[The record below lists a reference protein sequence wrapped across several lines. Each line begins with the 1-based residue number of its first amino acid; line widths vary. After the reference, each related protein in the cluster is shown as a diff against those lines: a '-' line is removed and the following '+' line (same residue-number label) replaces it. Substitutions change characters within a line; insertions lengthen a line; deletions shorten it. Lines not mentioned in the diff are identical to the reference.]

1 MMKRALKILLVIPA
15 VLALLIITM
24 CAVIVIRMN
33 SQVKSFD
40 RSEVDVSQV
49 KDGIYEG
56 RSETDMVKV
65 DVRVTVSNGDISDI
79 EIVKHECGKGKIA
92 NVIVE
97 EMIEKDDVEVDA
109 VSGATFSSEV
119 IKDAVRNALRKGK

>member
-1 MMKRALKILLVIPA
+1 MKRFLKILLMIPA
-15 VLALLIITM
+15 GFVLFIITI
-24 CAVIVIRMN
+24 CAVIFIRMN

-65 DVRVTVSNGDISDI
+65 DVKVTVSDGDISDI
-79 EIVKHECGKGKIA
+79 EIVRHECGKGKIA
-92 NVIVE
+92 NVIVDD
-97 EMIEKDDVEVDA
+97 MVEKDDVEVDA

-119 IKDAVRNALRKGK
+119 IKDAVRSALRKGR

>member
-1 MMKRALKILLVIPA
+1 MKRALKIMLVIPA

-65 DVRVTVSNGDISDI
+65 DVRVTVSNGYISDI
-79 EIVKHECGKGKIA
+79 EIVRHECGKGKIA

-97 EMIEKDDVEVDA
+97 DMIEKDDVEVDA

>member
-1 MMKRALKILLVIPA
+1 MKRALKILLVIPA

-79 EIVKHECGKGKIA
+79 EIVRHECGKGKIA
-92 NVIVE
+92 NVIVKD
-97 EMIEKDDVEVDA
+97 MIEKDDVEVDA

>member
-1 MMKRALKILLVIPA
+1 MKRALKIMLVIPA
-15 VLALLIITM
+15 VLALLIITI

-79 EIVKHECGKGKIA
+79 EIVRHECGKGKIA

-97 EMIEKDDVEVDA
+97 DMIEKDDVEVDA

>member
-1 MMKRALKILLVIPA
+1 MKRALKILLVIPA

>member
-1 MMKRALKILLVIPA
+1 MKRALKILLVIPA

-79 EIVKHECGKGKIA
+79 EIVRHECGKGKIA

-97 EMIEKDDVEVDA
+97 DMIEKDDVEVDA

>member
-1 MMKRALKILLVIPA
+1 MKILLVIPA

-79 EIVKHECGKGKIA
+79 EIVRHECGKGKIA

-97 EMIEKDDVEVDA
+97 DMIEKDDVEVDA

>member
-1 MMKRALKILLVIPA
+1 MKRALKILLIIPA
-15 VLALLIITM
+15 VLAFLIITM

-79 EIVKHECGKGKIA
+79 EIVRHECGKGKIA

-97 EMIEKDDVEVDA
+97 DMIEKDDVEVDA

>member
-1 MMKRALKILLVIPA
+1 MKRALKIMLVIPA

-79 EIVKHECGKGKIA
+79 EIVRHECGKGKIA

-97 EMIEKDDVEVDA
+97 DMIEKDDVEVDA

>member
-1 MMKRALKILLVIPA
+1 MKRALKIMLVIPA

-40 RSEVDVSQV
+40 RSEIDVSQV

-79 EIVKHECGKGKIA
+79 EIVRHECGKGKIA

-97 EMIEKDDVEVDA
+97 DMIEKDDVEVDA

>member
-1 MMKRALKILLVIPA
+1 MKRALKIMLVIPA

-97 EMIEKDDVEVDA
+97 DMIEKDDVEVDA

>member
-1 MMKRALKILLVIPA
+1 MKRSLKILFMIPA
-15 VLALLIITM
+15 VFALFIFTI
-24 CAVIVIRMN
+24 CAVIFIRMN

-65 DVRVTVSNGDISDI
+65 DVKVTVSDGDISDI
-79 EIVKHECGKGKIA
+79 EIVRHECGKGKIA
-92 NVIVE
+92 NVIVDD
-97 EMIEKDDVEVDA
+97 MVEKDDVEVDA

-119 IKDAVRNALRKGK
+119 IKDAVRSALRKGR

>member
-1 MMKRALKILLVIPA
+1 MKRSLKILLMIPA
-15 VLALLIITM
+15 VFALFIFTI
-24 CAVIVIRMN
+24 CAVIFIRMN

-65 DVRVTVSNGDISDI
+65 DVKVTVSDGDISDI
-79 EIVKHECGKGKIA
+79 EIVRHECGKGKIA
-92 NVIVE
+92 NVIVDD
-97 EMIEKDDVEVDA
+97 MVEKDDVEVDA

-119 IKDAVRNALRKGK
+119 IKDAVRSALRKGR

>member
-1 MMKRALKILLVIPA
+1 MKRALKILLVISA

-40 RSEVDVSQV
+40 RSEIDVSQV

-79 EIVKHECGKGKIA
+79 EIVRHECGKGKIA

>member
-1 MMKRALKILLVIPA
+1 MKRALKIMLVIPA

-40 RSEVDVSQV
+40 RSDIDVSQV

-79 EIVKHECGKGKIA
+79 EIVRHECGKGKIA

-97 EMIEKDDVEVDA
+97 DMIEKDDVEVDA

-119 IKDAVRNALRKGK
+119 IKDAVRNALRSGI

>member
-1 MMKRALKILLVIPA
+1 MKRALKILLVIPA

-79 EIVKHECGKGKIA
+79 EIVRHECGKGKIA

-97 EMIEKDDVEVDA
+97 DMIEKDDVEVDA

-119 IKDAVRNALRKGK
+119 IKDAVRHALRKGK

>member
-1 MMKRALKILLVIPA
+1 MKRALKIMLVIPA
-15 VLALLIITM
+15 VLALLIITI

-40 RSEVDVSQV
+40 RSEIDVSQV

-97 EMIEKDDVEVDA
+97 DMIEKDDVEVDA

>member
-1 MMKRALKILLVIPA
+1 MKRALKILLVIPA
-15 VLALLIITM
+15 VLALFIITM

-79 EIVKHECGKGKIA
+79 EIVRHECGKGKIA

-97 EMIEKDDVEVDA
+97 DMIEKDDVEVDA

>member
-1 MMKRALKILLVIPA
+1 MKRALKILLVIPA

-24 CAVIVIRMN
+24 CAVIVLRMN

>member
-1 MMKRALKILLVIPA
+1 MKRALKILLVIPA

-79 EIVKHECGKGKIA
+79 EIVKHECGKEKIA
-92 NVIVE
+92 NVIVKD
-97 EMIEKDDVEVDA
+97 MIEKDDVEVDA

>member
-1 MMKRALKILLVIPA
+1 MKQALKILLVIPA

-40 RSEVDVSQV
+40 RSEIDVSQV

-97 EMIEKDDVEVDA
+97 DMIEKDDVEVDA

>member
-1 MMKRALKILLVIPA
+1 MKRALKILLVIPA
-15 VLALLIITM
+15 VFALFIITI

-40 RSEVDVSQV
+40 RSEIDVSQV

-79 EIVKHECGKGKIA
+79 EIVRHECGKGKIA

-97 EMIEKDDVEVDA
+97 DMIEKDDVEVDA

>member
-1 MMKRALKILLVIPA
+1 MKRALKILLVIPA

-65 DVRVTVSNGDISDI
+65 DVRVTVLNGDISDI
-79 EIVKHECGKGKIA
+79 EIVRHECGKGKIA

-97 EMIEKDDVEVDA
+97 DMIEKDDVEVDA

>member
-1 MMKRALKILLVIPA
+1 MKRSLKILFMIPDGF
-15 VLALLIITM
+15 ALFIITI
-24 CAVIVIRMN
+24 CAVIFIRMN

-65 DVRVTVSNGDISDI
+65 DVKVTVSDGDISDI
-79 EIVKHECGKGKIA
+79 EIVRHECGKGKIA
-92 NVIVE
+92 NVIVDD
-97 EMIEKDDVEVDA
+97 MVEKDDVEVDA

-119 IKDAVRNALRKGK
+119 IKDAVRSALRKGR

>member
-1 MMKRALKILLVIPA
+1 MKRSLKILLMIPA
-15 VLALLIITM
+15 VFALFIFTI
-24 CAVIVIRMN
+24 CAVIFIRMN

-65 DVRVTVSNGDISDI
+65 DVKVTVSDGNISDI
-79 EIVKHECGKGKIA
+79 EIVRHECGKGKIA
-92 NVIVE
+92 NVIVDD
-97 EMIEKDDVEVDA
+97 MVEKDDVEVDA

-119 IKDAVRNALRKGK
+119 IKDAVRSALRKGR

>member
-1 MMKRALKILLVIPA
+1 MKRSLKILLMIPA
-15 VLALLIITM
+15 VFALFIFTI
-24 CAVIVIRMN
+24 CAVIFIRMN

-65 DVRVTVSNGDISDI
+65 DVKVTVSDGDISDI
-79 EIVKHECGKGKIA
+79 EIVRHECGKGKIA
-92 NVIVE
+92 NVIADDMV
-97 EMIEKDDVEVDA
+97 EKDDVEVDA

-119 IKDAVRNALRKGK
+119 IKDAVRSALRKGR

>member
-1 MMKRALKILLVIPA
+1 MKRALKILLVIPA

-79 EIVKHECGKGKIA
+79 EIVRHECGKGKIA

-97 EMIEKDDVEVDA
+97 DMIQKDDVEVDA

>member
-1 MMKRALKILLVIPA
+1 MKRALKILLVIPA

-97 EMIEKDDVEVDA
+97 DMIEKDDVEVDA

>member
-1 MMKRALKILLVIPA
+1 MKRALKILLVIPA

-79 EIVKHECGKGKIA
+79 EIVRHECGKGKIA

>member
-1 MMKRALKILLVIPA
+1 MKRALKILLVIPA
-15 VLALLIITM
+15 VLALFIITI

-40 RSEVDVSQV
+40 RSEIDVSQV

>member
-1 MMKRALKILLVIPA
+1 MKRALKILLVIPA

-33 SQVKSFD
+33 SQVKRFD
-40 RSEVDVSQV
+40 RSEIDVSQV

-79 EIVKHECGKGKIA
+79 EIVRHECGKGKIA

-97 EMIEKDDVEVDA
+97 DMIEKDDVEVDA

>member
-1 MMKRALKILLVIPA
+1 MKRALKIMLVIPA
-15 VLALLIITM
+15 VLALLIITI

-40 RSEVDVSQV
+40 RSEIDVSQV

-79 EIVKHECGKGKIA
+79 EIVRHECGKGKIA
-92 NVIVE
+92 NVIVGD
-97 EMIEKDDVEVDA
+97 MIEKDDVEVDA

>member
-1 MMKRALKILLVIPA
+1 MKRSLKILLMIPA
-15 VLALLIITM
+15 VFALFIITI
-24 CAVIVIRMN
+24 CAVIFIRMN

-65 DVRVTVSNGDISDI
+65 DVKVTVSDGDISDI
-79 EIVKHECGKGKIA
+79 EIVRHECGKGKIA
-92 NVIVE
+92 NVIVDD
-97 EMIEKDDVEVDA
+97 MVEKDDVEVDA

-119 IKDAVRNALRKGK
+119 IKDAVRSALRKGR